1 MDIPVIIT
9 THLEPTHRLVR
20 GGGQDWDGVSEHVAA
35 LMARRPRLEDASGR
49 PVNFSFCLRVDP
61 QIEIAYGKAD
71 WVFDRYADEIA
82 QLREAGDT
90 VGLHVHT
97 WRPVRRFFRDGWVA
111 DFEDADWIAH
121 CLSMGIEAFRA
132 RMGAAPTTMSFGDN
146 FMHDCALPIMQA
158 AGIRADYS
166 MDPGLNTT
174 TGLAKGE
181 RLVGRIPDYS
191 ATPRAPFKPSA
202 TDFRQ
207 PGPTNYGFWEVP
219 VSSGVVGRKRDGSE
233 RRTKL
238 LLGTN
243 PEWVSAICTQ
253 ALAQP
258 NPYIL
263 AESRTDVLTHPKTR
277 ARFFEALDH
286 LEALAPRHGMEFLG
300 LDAFCDR
307 LDAGDWPAA
316 A

>member
-1 MDIPVIIT
+1 MIAIHV
-9 THLEPTHRLVR
+9 EPTHRIVR
-20 GGGQDWDGVSEHVAA
+20 GGQQDWDGVSELVSV
-35 LMARRPRLEDASGR
+35 LTERRARMEDASGHAVR
-49 PVNFSFCLRVDP
+49 FNWCLRADP
-61 QIEIAYGKAD
+61 QIQIAYGRAD
-71 WVFDRYADEIA
+71 WGFDRYADEIA
-82 QLREAGDT
+82 QMQAAGDT

-111 DFEDADWIAH
+111 DFEDAEWIAH
-121 CLSMGIEAFRA
+121 CLSMGIETFRA

-174 TGLAKGE
+174 TGLGKGE
-181 RLVGRIPDYS
+181 RLVGRIPDYT
-191 ATPRAPFKPSA
+191 ATPKTPFKPSA
-202 TDFRQ
+202 EDFRV
-207 PGPTNYGFWEVP
+207 PGPTNYTFWELP
-219 VSSGVVGRKRDGSE
+219 VSAGVVGHHRDGSE

-243 PEWVSAICTQ
+243 PAWVAAICAQ
-253 ALAQP
+253 ALDLP
-258 NPYIL
+258 NPYIF

-277 ARFFEALDH
+277 ARYLEALDH
-286 LEALAPRHGMEFLG
+286 LEALARTDGLEFLG
-300 LDAFCDR
+300 IETLCDR
-307 LDAGDWPAA
+307 LDSGDWPAA